1 MLKNK
6 LTHLFETRNSAIWLV
21 LIGLCLVME
30 AIALYYQYQLNEPPC
45 VVCIHVRI
53 LVASLILLLGAGY
66 LIRPFLFARVMVLM
80 ALLVNSGILIERSL
94 ELLGTERGLIIGSC
108 SFNLGLPTWLAL
120 DQWFPFIFKVHT
132 SCGYT
137 PELLFGMT
145 MAEGLLVVF
154 SLATALF
161 LWLVLTAVFKR
172 NT

>member
-1 MLKNK
+1 
-6 LTHLFETRNSAIWLV
+6 
-21 LIGLCLVME
+21 ME